1 MNGSIMGPYMNTLI
15 YENGKCGYCFFLNGK
30 WNMEKVDLENCE
42 SRGTT
47 EHLNIMRAHLGYV
60 SVGPRLTDV

>member
-1 MNGSIMGPYMNTLI
+1 MNGSIMGPTILI
-15 YENGKCGYCFFLNGK
+15 KCMKMENVGIVFKK
-30 WNMEKVDLENCE
+30 WGMEMEKVDLENCE